1 MGGKFVRNPHVQG
14 DPMEKRVKEK
24 EIKEKTTCLIN
35 ETRVMTLAVS
45 ENDIPWSSPVY
56 FVFHDNGF
64 YFFSNENSRHIQ
76 YAKDPKVI
84 SASIFH
90 DSEHMDKIFGFQMS
104 GQVEE
109 VSKKALYLR
118 IVQKYVAKFS
128 FLKQIF
134 GPRIIENK
142 GFFLEKF
149 NSQLYCFYP
158 EKIFLS
164 DNSKA
169 LDKRSKIDLSKITIA

>member
-1 MGGKFVRNPHVQG
+1 M
-14 DPMEKRVKEK
+14 EK
-24 EIKEKTTCLIN
+24 EIKEKTTRLIH

-64 YFFSNENSRHIQ
+64 YFFSNENSRHVQWGKGLKI
-76 YAKDPKVI
+76 I
-84 SASIFH
+84 SASIFQ
-90 DSEHMDKIFGFQMS
+90 DSDRMDQIFGFQMS
-104 GQVEE
+104 GSVEI
-109 VSKKALYLR
+109 VSNKALYFR

-134 GPRIIENK
+134 GSQIIENK
-142 GFFLEKF
+142 SFFLEKF
-149 NSQLYCFYP
+149 KSQFYCFHP
-158 EKIFLS
+158 EKVFLS

-169 LDKRSKIDLSKITIA
+169 ADRRSKIDLSKMNALVDQHIGKT